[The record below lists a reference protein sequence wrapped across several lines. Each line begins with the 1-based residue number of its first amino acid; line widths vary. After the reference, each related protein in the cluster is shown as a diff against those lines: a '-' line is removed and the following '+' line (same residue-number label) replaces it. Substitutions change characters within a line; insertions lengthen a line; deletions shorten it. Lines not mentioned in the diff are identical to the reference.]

1 MTEGIGNLLSG
12 LLGQGGGGG
21 NILQSLL
28 KVVGSQAGGLGGLLS
43 KFTGGD
49 SPIANQAASWVGTG
63 DNKPVTPDEAEQ
75 AVGSETVA
83 KVAEDAGVSQEEAK
97 TELAGALPQL
107 VDKITPDGKLPDLGA
122 LSGALGK
129 LLGQ

>member
-1 MTEGIGNLLSG
+1 M
-12 LLGQGGGGG
+12 
-21 NILQSLL
+21 
-28 KVVGSQAGGLGGLLS
+28 
-43 KFTGGD
+43 
-49 SPIANQAASWVGTG
+49 
-63 DNKPVTPDEAEQ
+63 TPDEAEQ